1 MSGKISNANIAEC
14 SDSYRRKG
22 YTALVSR
29 RSTQNLNLM
38 LADGKYKF
46 RKEAYKYKHKY
57 KAQIQSTNTEHK
69 AQIQNTKYK

>member
-46 RKEAYKYKHKY
+46 IKVFVFWLAL
-57 KAQIQSTNTEHK
+57 IGGPS
-69 AQIQNTKYK
+69 